1 MTRPEQHTLTI
12 SIDHVIDIIEAG
24 ELLDFLAIWLKTA
37 PPAVTTDL
45 DHYLW
50 PSTTHHI
57 LRNMTHL
64 STKLIGPPD
73 DPPTQPPNPPSH

>member
-1 MTRPEQHTLTI
+1 MTHPNQITMTI
-12 SIDHVIDIIEAG
+12 SINDAVDIIHAG
-24 ELLDFLAIWLKTA
+24 ELLDFLATWLNHA

-50 PSTTHHI
+50 PSTTPHI
-57 LRNMTHL
+57 IQNMTEL

-73 DPPTQPPNPPSH
+73 PPTPPRT

>member
-12 SIDHVIDIIEAG
+12 SIDDAVDIIEAG
-24 ELLDFLAIWLKTA
+24 ELLDFLAIWLKNA
-37 PPAVTTDL
+37 PPAVTTHL
-45 DHYLW
+45 DHYLC

-57 LRNMTHL
+57 LRNMTDL

-73 DPPTQPPNPPSH
+73 PPTQPPNGPSD